1 MVDTVN
7 TYEEATEDGQ
17 HTLDMLEKAE
27 GLVNPDVSDRPEWL
41 PEKFNSVEDMAS
53 AYESL
58 EQKLGSQDDDEEY
71 YEEEYEEGDVEEI
84 AEELEEM
91 GVDFD
96 ALSQEFAELG
106 GLSEDSYDSLIEAG
120 IPRSM
125 VDQFIDGQMAV
136 ATQMQQE
143 AFAQVGG
150 QEAYED
156 MVTWASDNMP
166 EASIDAF
173 NNAVN
178 SGNIETANLAI
189 QGLQAKYRSVNG
201 SEPSLIMGETKS
213 VTGGVFDSAA
223 QLTAAMRDPRYS
235 TDSAYRQSVAAK
247 LSRSNVLQIL
257 CLRNLKA
264 PSGVF
269 FV

>member
-1 MVDTVN
+1 METVN
-7 TYEEATEDGQ
+7 TYEETVEDGQ

-27 GLVNPDVSDRPEWL
+27 GLDNPEASDRPEWL
-41 PEKFNSVEDMAS
+41 PEKFNTVEDMAS

-58 EQKLGSQDDDEEY
+58 EQKLGSQD
-71 YEEEYEEGDVEEI
+71 EEEYEE
-84 AEELEEM
+84 ELEDDELESIVD
-91 GVDFD
+91 GLEEEGIDFD
-96 ALSQEFAELG
+96 SLSQEFAELG
-106 GLSEDSYDSLIEAG
+106 GLTEDSYDSLVEAG

-143 AFAQVGG
+143 AFEQVGG

-156 MVTWASDNMP
+156 MVSWASDNMQ

-189 QGLQAKYRSVNG
+189 QGLQAQYRSVNG
-201 SEPSLIMGETKS
+201 SEPSLVMGETKS

-223 QLTAAMRDPRYS
+223 QLTQAMRDPRYES
-235 TDSAYRQSVAAK
+235 DSAYRQQVASK
-247 LSRSNVLQIL
+247 LSRSNIL
-257 CLRNLKA
+257 
-264 PSGVF
+264 
-269 FV
+269 

>member
-1 MVDTVN
+1 MDTVN
-7 TYEEATEDGQ
+7 TYEETVEDGQ

-27 GLVNPDVSDRPEWL
+27 GLENPDASDRPEWL
-41 PEKFNSVEDMAS
+41 PEKFNSVEDMAQ

-58 EQKLGSQDDDEEY
+58 EQKLGSQD
-71 YEEEYEEGDVEEI
+71 EEEYEEELGDDELESITEDLEEI
-84 AEELEEM
+84 
-91 GVDFD
+91 GIDFD
-96 ALSQEFAELG
+96 SLSQEFAELG

-136 ATQMQQE
+136 AEQMQQE
-143 AFAQVGG
+143 AFEQVGG
-150 QEAYED
+150 QEAYLD
-156 MVTWASDNMP
+156 MVSWASDNMP

-189 QGLQAKYRSVNG
+189 QGLQAQYRSVNG
-201 SEPSLIMGETKS
+201 NEPSLVMGETKS

-235 TDSAYRQSVAAK
+235 TDSAYRQSVASK
-247 LSRSNVLQIL
+247 LSRSNVL
-257 CLRNLKA
+257 
-264 PSGVF
+264 
-269 FV
+269 

>member
-1 MVDTVN
+1 MDTVN
-7 TYEEATEDGQ
+7 THEETVEDGQ

-27 GLVNPDVSDRPEWL
+27 GLENPDASDRPEWL
-41 PEKFNSVEDMAS
+41 PEKFNSVEDMAQ

-58 EQKLGSQDDDEEY
+58 EQKLGSQD
-71 YEEEYEEGDVEEI
+71 EEEYEE
-84 AEELEEM
+84 ELEDDELESIVD
-91 GVDFD
+91 GLEEEGIDFD
-96 ALSQEFAELG
+96 SLSQEFAELG
-106 GLSEDSYDSLIEAG
+106 GLTEDSYDSLVEAG

-143 AFAQVGG
+143 AFEQVGG

-156 MVTWASDNMP
+156 MVSWASDNMQ

-189 QGLQAKYRSVNG
+189 QGLHAQYRSVNG
-201 SEPSLIMGETKS
+201 SEPSLVMGETKS

-223 QLTAAMRDPRYS
+223 QLTQAMRDPRYES
-235 TDSAYRQSVAAK
+235 DSAYRQQVASK
-247 LSRSNVLQIL
+247 LSRSNIL
-257 CLRNLKA
+257 
-264 PSGVF
+264 
-269 FV
+269 

>member
-1 MVDTVN
+1 METVN
-7 TYEEATEDGQ
+7 TYEETVEDGQ

-27 GLVNPDVSDRPEWL
+27 GLDNPEASDRPEWL
-41 PEKFNSVEDMAS
+41 PEKFNSVEDMAQ

-58 EQKLGSQDDDEEY
+58 EQKLGSQD
-71 YEEEYEEGDVEEI
+71 EEEYEE
-84 AEELEEM
+84 ELEDDELESIVD
-91 GVDFD
+91 GLEEEGIDFD
-96 ALSQEFAELG
+96 SLSQEFAELG
-106 GLSEDSYDSLIEAG
+106 GLTEDSYDSLVEAG

-143 AFAQVGG
+143 AFEQVGG

-156 MVTWASDNMP
+156 MVSWASDNMQ

-189 QGLQAKYRSVNG
+189 QGLHAQYRSVNG
-201 SEPSLIMGETKS
+201 SEPSLVMGETKS

-223 QLTAAMRDPRYS
+223 QLTQAMRDPRYES
-235 TDSAYRQSVAAK
+235 DSAYRQQVASK
-247 LSRSNVLQIL
+247 LSRSNIL
-257 CLRNLKA
+257 
-264 PSGVF
+264 
-269 FV
+269 

>member
-1 MVDTVN
+1 MDTIN
-7 TYEEATEDGQ
+7 TYEETVEDGQ

-27 GLVNPDVSDRPEWL
+27 GLENPDASDRPEWL
-41 PEKFNSVEDMAS
+41 PEKFNSVEDMAQ

-58 EQKLGSQDDDEEY
+58 EQKLGSQD
-71 YEEEYEEGDVEEI
+71 EEEYEEELGDDELESITEDLEEI
-84 AEELEEM
+84 
-91 GVDFD
+91 GIDFD
-96 ALSQEFAELG
+96 SLSQEFAELG

-136 ATQMQQE
+136 AEQMQQE
-143 AFAQVGG
+143 AFEQVGG
-150 QEAYED
+150 QEAYLD
-156 MVTWASDNMP
+156 MVSWASDNMP

-189 QGLQAKYRSVNG
+189 QGLQAQYRSVNG
-201 SEPSLIMGETKS
+201 NEPSLVMGETKS

-235 TDSAYRQSVAAK
+235 TDSAYRQSVASK
-247 LSRSNVLQIL
+247 LSRSNVL
-257 CLRNLKA
+257 
-264 PSGVF
+264 
-269 FV
+269 

>member
-1 MVDTVN
+1 METVN
-7 TYEEATEDGQ
+7 TYEETVEDGQ

-27 GLVNPDVSDRPEWL
+27 GLDNPEASDRPEWL
-41 PEKFNSVEDMAS
+41 PEKFNTVEDMAS

-58 EQKLGSQDDDEEY
+58 EQKLGSQDE
-71 YEEEYEEGDVEEI
+71 EEEYEDDDGELEEI
-84 AEELEEM
+84 AEELEER

-96 ALSQEFAELG
+96 AMSKEFAELG
-106 GLSEDSYDSLIEAG
+106 GLTEDSYDTLLEAG

-136 ATQMQQE
+136 ATQMQQQ
-143 AFAQVGG
+143 AFEQVGG

-156 MVTWASDNMP
+156 MVSWASDNMQ

-189 QGLQAKYRSVNG
+189 QGLQAQYRSVNG
-201 SEPSLIMGETKS
+201 SEPSLVMGETKS

-247 LSRSNVLQIL
+247 LSRSNVL
-257 CLRNLKA
+257 
-264 PSGVF
+264 
-269 FV
+269 

>member
-1 MVDTVN
+1 MDTIN
-7 TYEEATEDGQ
+7 TYEETVEDGQ

-27 GLVNPDVSDRPEWL
+27 GLENPDASDRPEWL
-41 PEKFNSVEDMAS
+41 PEKFNSVEDMAQ

-58 EQKLGSQDDDEEY
+58 EQKLGSQD
-71 YEEEYEEGDVEEI
+71 EEEYEEELGDDELESITEDLEEI
-84 AEELEEM
+84 
-91 GVDFD
+91 GIDFD
-96 ALSQEFAELG
+96 SLSQEFAELG

-136 ATQMQQE
+136 ANQMQQE
-143 AFAQVGG
+143 AFEQVGG

-156 MVTWASDNMP
+156 MVSWASDNMQ

-189 QGLQAKYRSVNG
+189 QGLQAQYRSVNG
-201 SEPSLIMGETKS
+201 NEPSLVMGETKS

-235 TDSAYRQSVAAK
+235 SDSAYRQQVASK
-247 LSRSNVLQIL
+247 LSRSNIL
-257 CLRNLKA
+257 
-264 PSGVF
+264 
-269 FV
+269 

>member
-1 MVDTVN
+1 MDTVN
-7 TYEEATEDGQ
+7 THEETVEDGQ

-27 GLVNPDVSDRPEWL
+27 GLENPDASDRPEWL
-41 PEKFNSVEDMAS
+41 PEKFNSVEDMAQ

-58 EQKLGSQDDDEEY
+58 EQKLGSQDE
-71 YEEEYEEGDVEEI
+71 
-84 AEELEEM
+84 EELEDDELESIVD
-91 GVDFD
+91 GLEEEGIDFD
-96 ALSQEFAELG
+96 SLSQEFAELG
-106 GLSEDSYDSLIEAG
+106 GLTEDSYDSLVEAG

-143 AFAQVGG
+143 AFEQVGG

-156 MVTWASDNMP
+156 MVSWASDNMQ

-189 QGLQAKYRSVNG
+189 QGLHAQYRSVNG
-201 SEPSLIMGETKS
+201 SEPSLVMGETKS

-223 QLTAAMRDPRYS
+223 QLTQAMRDPRYES
-235 TDSAYRQSVAAK
+235 DSAYRQQVASK
-247 LSRSNVLQIL
+247 LSRSNIL
-257 CLRNLKA
+257 
-264 PSGVF
+264 
-269 FV
+269 

>member
-1 MVDTVN
+1 MDTVN
-7 TYEEATEDGQ
+7 THEETVEDGQ

-27 GLVNPDVSDRPEWL
+27 GLENPDASDRPEWL
-41 PEKFNSVEDMAS
+41 PEKFNSVEDMAQ

-58 EQKLGSQDDDEEY
+58 EQKLGSQD
-71 YEEEYEEGDVEEI
+71 EEEYEE
-84 AEELEEM
+84 ELEDDELESIVD
-91 GVDFD
+91 GLEEEGIDFD
-96 ALSQEFAELG
+96 SLSQEFAELG
-106 GLSEDSYDSLIEAG
+106 GLTEDSYDSLVEAG

-143 AFAQVGG
+143 AFEQVGG

-156 MVTWASDNMP
+156 MVSWASDNMQ

-189 QGLQAKYRSVNG
+189 QGLHAQYRSVNG
-201 SEPSLIMGETKS
+201 SEPSLVMGETKS
-213 VTGGVFDSAA
+213 VTGGVFNSAA
-223 QLTAAMRDPRYS
+223 QLTQAMRDPRYES
-235 TDSAYRQSVAAK
+235 DSAYRQQVASK
-247 LSRSNVLQIL
+247 LSRSNIL
-257 CLRNLKA
+257 
-264 PSGVF
+264 
-269 FV
+269 

>member
-1 MVDTVN
+1 MDTIN
-7 TYEEATEDGQ
+7 TYEETVEDGQ

-27 GLVNPDVSDRPEWL
+27 GLENPDASDRPEWL
-41 PEKFNSVEDMAS
+41 PEKFNSVEDMAQ

-58 EQKLGSQDDDEEY
+58 EQKLGSQD
-71 YEEEYEEGDVEEI
+71 EEEYEEELGDDELESITEDLEEI
-84 AEELEEM
+84 
-91 GVDFD
+91 GIDFD
-96 ALSQEFAELG
+96 SLSQEFAELG

-136 ATQMQQE
+136 AEQMQQE
-143 AFAQVGG
+143 AFEQVGG

-156 MVTWASDNMP
+156 MVSWASDNMQ

-178 SGNIETANLAI
+178 SGNVETANLAI
-189 QGLQAKYRSVNG
+189 QGLHAQYRSVNG
-201 SEPSLIMGETKS
+201 NEPSLVMGETKS

-235 TDSAYRQSVAAK
+235 SDSAYRQQVASK
-247 LSRSNVLQIL
+247 LSRSNIL
-257 CLRNLKA
+257 
-264 PSGVF
+264 
-269 FV
+269 

>member
-1 MVDTVN
+1 METVN
-7 TYEEATEDGQ
+7 TYEETVEDGQ

-27 GLVNPDVSDRPEWL
+27 GLDNPEASDRPEWL
-41 PEKFNSVEDMAS
+41 PEKFNTVEDMAS

-58 EQKLGSQDDDEEY
+58 EQKLGSQDE
-71 YEEEYEEGDVEEI
+71 EEEYEDDDGELEEI
-84 AEELEEM
+84 AEELEER

-96 ALSQEFAELG
+96 AMSQEFAELG
-106 GLSEDSYDSLIEAG
+106 GLTEDSYDTLLEAG

-143 AFAQVGG
+143 AFEQVGG

-156 MVTWASDNMP
+156 MVSWASDNMQ

-189 QGLQAKYRSVNG
+189 QGLQAQYRSVNG
-201 SEPSLIMGETKS
+201 SEPSLVMGETKS

-223 QLTAAMRDPRYS
+223 QLTQAMRDPRYES
-235 TDSAYRQSVAAK
+235 DSAYRQQVASK
-247 LSRSNVLQIL
+247 LSRSNIL
-257 CLRNLKA
+257 
-264 PSGVF
+264 
-269 FV
+269 

>member
-1 MVDTVN
+1 METVN
-7 TYEEATEDGQ
+7 TYEETVEDGQ

-27 GLVNPDVSDRPEWL
+27 GLDNPDASDRPEWL
-41 PEKFNSVEDMAS
+41 PEKFNSVEDMAQ

-58 EQKLGSQDDDEEY
+58 EQKLGSQD
-71 YEEEYEEGDVEEI
+71 EEEYEE
-84 AEELEEM
+84 ELEDDELESIVD
-91 GVDFD
+91 GLEEEGIDFD
-96 ALSQEFAELG
+96 SLSQEFAELG
-106 GLSEDSYDSLIEAG
+106 GLTEDSYDSLVEAG

-143 AFAQVGG
+143 AFEQVGG

-156 MVTWASDNMP
+156 MVSWASDNMQ

-189 QGLQAKYRSVNG
+189 QGLHAQYRSVNG
-201 SEPSLIMGETKS
+201 SEPSLVMGETKS

-223 QLTAAMRDPRYS
+223 QLTQAMRDPRYES
-235 TDSAYRQSVAAK
+235 DSAYRQQVASK
-247 LSRSNVLQIL
+247 LSRSNIL
-257 CLRNLKA
+257 
-264 PSGVF
+264 
-269 FV
+269 

>member
-7 TYEEATEDGQ
+7 TYEEESEDGQ

-27 GLVNPDVSDRPEWL
+27 GLDNPDVSDRPEWL
-41 PEKFNSVEDMAS
+41 PEKFNSVEDMAN

-58 EQKLGSQDDDEEY
+58 EQKLGSQDDEEDE
-71 YEEEYEEGDVEEI
+71 YEEEYEEDDEGDLEEI

-91 GVDFD
+91 GIDFD

-106 GLSEDSYDSLIEAG
+106 GLTEDSYDSLIEAG

-143 AFAQVGG
+143 AFEQVGG

-156 MVTWASDNMP
+156 MVTWASDTLP

-247 LSRSNVLQIL
+247 LSRSNVL
-257 CLRNLKA
+257 
-264 PSGVF
+264 
-269 FV
+269 

>member
-1 MVDTVN
+1 MDTVN
-7 TYEEATEDGQ
+7 TYEETVEDGQ

-27 GLVNPDVSDRPEWL
+27 GLDNPEASDRPEWL
-41 PEKFNSVEDMAS
+41 PEKFKSVEDMAQ

-58 EQKLGSQDDDEEY
+58 EQKLGSQD
-71 YEEEYEEGDVEEI
+71 EEEYEE
-84 AEELEEM
+84 ELEDDELESIVD
-91 GVDFD
+91 GLEEEGIDFD
-96 ALSQEFAELG
+96 SLSQEFAELG
-106 GLSEDSYDSLIEAG
+106 GLTEDSYDSLVEAG

-143 AFAQVGG
+143 AFEQVGG

-156 MVTWASDNMP
+156 MVSWASDNMP

-189 QGLQAKYRSVNG
+189 QGLQAQYRSVNG
-201 SEPSLIMGETKS
+201 SEPSLVMGETKS

-247 LSRSNVLQIL
+247 LSRSNVL
-257 CLRNLKA
+257 
-264 PSGVF
+264 
-269 FV
+269 

>member
-1 MVDTVN
+1 MDTVN
-7 TYEEATEDGQ
+7 TYEETVEDGQ

-27 GLVNPDVSDRPEWL
+27 GLDNPDASDRPEWL
-41 PEKFNSVEDMAS
+41 PEKFNSVEDMAQ

-58 EQKLGSQDDDEEY
+58 EQKLGSQD
-71 YEEEYEEGDVEEI
+71 EEEYEE
-84 AEELEEM
+84 ELEDDELESIVD
-91 GVDFD
+91 GLEEEGIDFD
-96 ALSQEFAELG
+96 SLSQEFAELG
-106 GLSEDSYDSLIEAG
+106 GLTEDSYDSLVEAG

-143 AFAQVGG
+143 AFEQVGG

-156 MVTWASDNMP
+156 MVSWASDNMQ

-189 QGLQAKYRSVNG
+189 QGLHAQYRSVNG
-201 SEPSLIMGETKS
+201 SEPSLVMGETKS

-223 QLTAAMRDPRYS
+223 QLTQAMRDPRYES
-235 TDSAYRQSVAAK
+235 DSAYRQQVASK
-247 LSRSNVLQIL
+247 LSRSNIL
-257 CLRNLKA
+257 
-264 PSGVF
+264 
-269 FV
+269 

>member
-1 MVDTVN
+1 METVN

-27 GLVNPDVSDRPEWL
+27 GLDNPEASDRPEWL
-41 PEKFNSVEDMAS
+41 PEKFNSVEDMAQ

-58 EQKLGSQDDDEEY
+58 EQKLGSQD
-71 YEEEYEEGDVEEI
+71 EEEYEE
-84 AEELEEM
+84 ELEDDELESIVD
-91 GVDFD
+91 GLEEEGIDFD
-96 ALSQEFAELG
+96 SLSQEFAELG
-106 GLSEDSYDSLIEAG
+106 GLTEDSYDSLVEAG

-143 AFAQVGG
+143 AFEQVGG

-156 MVTWASDNMP
+156 MVSWASDNMQ

-189 QGLQAKYRSVNG
+189 QGLHAQYRSVNG
-201 SEPSLIMGETKS
+201 SEPSLVMGETKS

-223 QLTAAMRDPRYS
+223 QLTQAMRDPRYES
-235 TDSAYRQSVAAK
+235 DSAYRQQVASK
-247 LSRSNVLQIL
+247 LSRSNIL
-257 CLRNLKA
+257 
-264 PSGVF
+264 
-269 FV
+269 

>member
-1 MVDTVN
+1 MDTVN
-7 TYEEATEDGQ
+7 TYEETVEDGQ

-27 GLVNPDVSDRPEWL
+27 GLDNPEASDRPEWL
-41 PEKFNSVEDMAS
+41 PEKFNSVEDMAQ

-58 EQKLGSQDDDEEY
+58 EQKLGSQD
-71 YEEEYEEGDVEEI
+71 EEEYEE
-84 AEELEEM
+84 ELEDDELESIVD
-91 GVDFD
+91 GLEEEGIDFD
-96 ALSQEFAELG
+96 SLSQEFAELG
-106 GLSEDSYDSLIEAG
+106 GLTEDSYDSLVEAG

-143 AFAQVGG
+143 AFEQVGG

-156 MVTWASDNMP
+156 MVSWASDNMQ

-189 QGLQAKYRSVNG
+189 QGLHAQYRSVNG
-201 SEPSLIMGETKS
+201 SEPSLVMGETKS

-223 QLTAAMRDPRYS
+223 QLTQAMRDPRYES
-235 TDSAYRQSVAAK
+235 DSAYRQQVASK
-247 LSRSNVLQIL
+247 LSRSNIL
-257 CLRNLKA
+257 
-264 PSGVF
+264 
-269 FV
+269 

>member
-7 TYEEATEDGQ
+7 TYEEESEDGQ

-27 GLVNPDVSDRPEWL
+27 GLDNPDVSDRPEWL
-41 PEKFNSVEDMAS
+41 PEKFNTVEDMAS

-58 EQKLGSQDDDEEY
+58 EQKLGSQDDDDDD
-71 YEEEYEEGDVEEI
+71 EEYEEESEEEDDDLEAI
-84 AEELEEM
+84 VEELEEI
-91 GVDFD
+91 GIDFD
-96 ALSQEFAELG
+96 SLSQEFMELG

-120 IPRSM
+120 IPRGI

-136 ATQMQQE
+136 AEQMQEE
-143 AFAQVGG
+143 AFGQVGG

-189 QGLQAKYRSVNG
+189 QGLQAQYRSVNG

-235 TDSAYRQSVAAK
+235 SDSAYRQSVANK
-247 LSRSNVLQIL
+247 LQRSNVL
-257 CLRNLKA
+257 
-264 PSGVF
+264 
-269 FV
+269 